1 MSYKAASGPGD
12 RRITLEHLR
21 TFVSIAEV
29 NGFIDASFILN
40 RSQSAITQSL
50 QKLEEILGCK
60 LVERSKGHVTGLTR
74 EGKRFLAPAKDIL
87 MRLTDAMS
95 ALQQLSM
102 SGRVRLGV
110 PDDFNIVDIHG
121 ALSRCLGNNQ
131 HLAIQVTSDLSARL
145 LKSLL
150 SGDIDVAI
158 LEIARGEALPKH
170 LAICRTLRSEPLH
183 WVANKPIRYNELKQL
198 PLVTFP
204 AGCTY
209 REVALRTLKNSG
221 KSAYSIYT
229 SASGENIRKAV
240 SAGLGITLLPA
251 SAIADDHIILD
262 KSLGFPSLPDVELIL
277 AVNDGNTLFL
287 QFSQFLEH
295 TILLNEN
302 HVSLQHE

>member
-1 MSYKAASGPGD
+1 MTYNLATGLGD

-21 TFVSIAEV
+21 AFVSIAEV
-29 NGFIDASFILN
+29 NGFVDASFILN

-60 LVERSKGHVTGLTR
+60 LVERSKGHAIGLTR

-87 MRLTDAMS
+87 MRLTDATS

-131 HLAIQVTSDLSARL
+131 HLAIQITSDLSAHI

-150 SGDIDVAI
+150 SDALDVAI
-158 LEIARGEALPKH
+158 LEMARGEPLPNH
-170 LAICRTLRSEPLH
+170 LALCRALRSEPLH
-183 WVANKPIRYNELKQL
+183 WVANASVHYNDITRLS
-198 PLVTFP
+198 LVTFP
-204 AGCTY
+204 EGCTY
-209 REVALRTLKNSG
+209 RRVALRTLENSG
-221 KSAYSIYT
+221 KAVDIVYT
-229 SASGENIRKAV
+229 SASDENIRKAV
-240 SAGLGITLLPA
+240 SAGLGITVLPA

-262 KSLGFPSLPDVELIL
+262 HAFGFPSLPEVELIL
-277 AVNDGNTLFL
+277 AANDENHLFL
-287 QFSQFLEH
+287 QFSQFLER
-295 TILLNEN
+295 TVLLNN
-302 HVSLQHE
+302 NRVGVKK